1 MAHSYNDL
9 SKESLITLR
18 ILEKQLRAVINN
30 KSNAQSVRNA
40 DKKNLVKVLKAI
52 KKLESKNENK

>member
-9 SKESLITLR
+9 SKENLITLR

-30 KSNAQSVRNA
+30 HSNAQSVRNA

>member
-1 MAHSYNDL
+1 MAQSYNDL

-30 KSNAQSVRNA
+30 HSNAQSVRNA

-52 KKLESKNENK
+52 ERLESKK